1 MNKQS
6 GFAIVAAMFL
16 LIIVGLL
23 GKYLVNIS
31 GVHHKT
37 STLALQSARAYHAAR
52 SGIEW
57 GIINSCNSGSYSINN
72 FEVTV
77 TATSDTGNP
86 YDENLVD
93 DSGDPVEITICK
105 IKSKAEYGRYGTA
118 DYVARTLE
126 VTINEKE

>member
-1 MNKQS
+1 VNKQT

-37 STLALQSARAYHAAR
+37 TILSLQSARAYHAAK

-57 GIINSCNSGSYSINN
+57 GIVNTCNSGSYSINN
-72 FEVTV
+72 FDITI
-77 TATSDTGNP
+77 TAVSDSGNP

-93 DSGDPVEITICK
+93 ASGSPIPINICK
-105 IKSKAEYGRYGTA
+105 INSKAEYGTYGTA
-118 DYVARTLE
+118 DYIARTVE
-126 VTINEKE
+126 VTINE

>member
-1 MNKQS
+1 VNKQT

-37 STLALQSARAYHAAR
+37 TILSLQSARAYHAAK

-57 GIINSCNSGSYSINN
+57 GIVNACNSGSYSINN
-72 FEVTV
+72 FDITI
-77 TATSDTGNP
+77 TAASDAGNP

-93 DSGDPVEITICK
+93 ASGGAIPINICK
-105 IKSKAEYGRYGTA
+105 INSKAEYGTYGTA
-118 DYVARTLE
+118 DYIARTVE
-126 VTINEKE
+126 VTINE